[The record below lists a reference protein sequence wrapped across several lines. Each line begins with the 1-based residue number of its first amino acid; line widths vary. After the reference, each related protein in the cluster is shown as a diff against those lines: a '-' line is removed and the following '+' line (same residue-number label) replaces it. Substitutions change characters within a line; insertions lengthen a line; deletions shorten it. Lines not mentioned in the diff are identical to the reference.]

1 MINTVRGRLTL
12 WYVSA
17 LALILILFGIAV
29 YVIFSRALHRRV
41 DHALYSTIEISITSL
56 NHDTQEGQSPQSAA
70 QSTAAELSHPQQAMM
85 IFDDGGHLLATHP
98 GEEDLQIQLPD
109 RTTIPDADVHLY
121 TVANQVNRKE
131 NHRIAVRRVTIPP
144 AGTPYI
150 ILASQPLEPVADELE
165 SLREILYFAAPI
177 VLLLAGFGGWFL
189 ARQGLAPVT
198 AMARS
203 AREIGAGSL
212 DRQLPVANPR
222 DELGQL
228 ATTFNELLARL
239 NAAFEEQRRF
249 MADASHELRNPLSVM
264 STAAGVTLKKEHRA
278 EEEYREALQIVA
290 EQTRRLSRI
299 VNDMFMLA
307 RADSGQYPLRKRALY
322 LNDLLEEVAR
332 AGSVLASNKNA
343 SVEVTN
349 LQEAVFHGDEDLL
362 RQMLLNLVD
371 NAVKFT
377 PPDGHVKLRLERR
390 AGDYLLS
397 VADTGVGI
405 PPEARPHIFERF
417 YRADRTRTRSEDGG
431 AGLGLA
437 IARWIARAH
446 DGDIELHD
454 SNGAETKFIIRL
466 PHTNGPQL
474 KRHFENTKS

>member
-17 LALILILFGIAV
+17 LALILVLFGIAV
-29 YVIFSRALHRRV
+29 YVLLSRALHRRV
-41 DHALYSTIEISITSL
+41 DYALRSTIEISITSL
-56 NHDTQEGQSPQSAA
+56 THDTQEGQSPESAA

-85 IFDDGGHLLATHP
+85 IFNDSGQVLATHR

-109 RTTIPDADVHLY
+109 RATIPDADVSLY
-121 TVANQVNRKE
+121 TVANGGNKKS

-144 AGTPYI
+144 AGTRYI
-150 ILASQPLEPVADELE
+150 ILASQPLKLVEDELE

-177 VLLLAGFGGWFL
+177 VLLVAGFGGWFL
-189 ARQGLAPVT
+189 ARQGLAPVI

-203 AREIGAGSL
+203 ARQIGAGSL
-212 DRQLPVANPR
+212 DQKLPVVNPR

-228 ATTFNELLARL
+228 ATTFNDLLARL

-278 EEEYREALQIVA
+278 EEEYREALQMVA
-290 EQTRRLSRI
+290 EQTQRLSRI

-307 RADSGQYPLRKRALY
+307 RADAGQYPLRRRMLY

-332 AGSVLASNKNA
+332 AGAVLASNRRA
-343 SVEVTN
+343 SVKVTN
-349 LQEAVFHGDEDLL
+349 LPEAVFHGDEDLL

-377 PPDGHVKLRLERR
+377 PSDGAVTLSLERR
-390 AGDYLLS
+390 KDEYLLS
-397 VADTGVGI
+397 VTDTGPGI
-405 PPEARPHIFERF
+405 PAEARHHIFERF
-417 YRADRTRTRSEDGG
+417 YRADRSRTRAEDGG

-446 DGDIELHD
+446 DGDIELDD
-454 SNGAETKFIIRL
+454 SGGSGTKFIVRL
-466 PHTNGPQL
+466 
-474 KRHFENTKS
+474 RHKEA

>member
-1 MINTVRGRLTL
+1 MIDTVRGRLTL

-17 LALILILFGIAV
+17 LALILALFGVSV
-29 YVIFSRALHRRV
+29 YVMLSRALHRRV
-41 DHALYSTIEISITSL
+41 DEGLRSTIEISITSL
-56 NHDTQEGQSPQSAA
+56 THDTQEGQSPQSAA

-85 IFDDGGHLLATHP
+85 IFDDRGQLLATHP

-109 RTTIPDADVHLY
+109 RATIPDADVALY
-121 TVANQVNRKE
+121 TISNGGNGNA
-131 NHRIAVRRVTIPP
+131 NHRIALRRVTIPP

-150 ILASQPLEPVADELE
+150 ILASQPLKPVEDELE
-165 SLREILYFAAPI
+165 SLREILYFAAPV

-203 AREIGAGSL
+203 ARQIGAGSL
-212 DRQLPVANPR
+212 DQQLPIVNPR

-228 ATTFNELLARL
+228 ATTFNDLLARL

-264 STAAGVTLKKEHRA
+264 STAAGVTLKKEHRE
-278 EEEYREALQIVA
+278 EEEYREALEIIA

-307 RADSGQYPLRKRALY
+307 RADAGQYPLRKQSLY
-322 LNDLLEEVAR
+322 LDDLVEEVAR
-332 AGSVLASNKNA
+332 AGAVLASDRRV
-343 SVEVTN
+343 SVQLTN
-349 LQEAVFHGDEDLL
+349 LHEAVFHGDEDLL

-377 PPDGHVKLRLERR
+377 PSDGSVTLSLERR
-390 AGDYLLS
+390 DNAYLLT
-397 VADTGVGI
+397 VIDEGPGI
-405 PPEARPHIFERF
+405 PPEARRHIFERF
-417 YRADRTRTRSEDGG
+417 YRADRVRTRAEDGG

-446 DGDIELHD
+446 DGDIELDD
-454 SNGAETKFIIRL
+454 SRSAGTKFIVRL
-466 PHTNGPQL
+466 PAGAN
-474 KRHFENTKS
+474 

>member
-17 LALILILFGIAV
+17 LALILVLFGAAV
-29 YVIFSRALHRRV
+29 YVLLSRALHRRV
-41 DHALYSTIEISITSL
+41 DQALASTIEISITSL
-56 NHDTQEGQSPQSAA
+56 THDTQEGQSPQSAA

-85 IFDDGGHLLATHP
+85 IFDESGQLLATHE
-98 GEEDLQIQLPD
+98 GEEELQIQLPD
-109 RTTIPDADVHLY
+109 SATIPEADIYLY
-121 TVANQVNRKE
+121 TVSAGANAKDQ
-131 NHRIAVRRVTIPP
+131 HRIAVRRVIIPP
-144 AGTPYI
+144 DGTRYI
-150 ILASQPLEPVADELE
+150 ILASQPLKPIADELE
-165 SLREILYFAAPI
+165 SLRDILYFSTPI

-203 AREIGAGSL
+203 ARQIGAGSL
-212 DRQLPVANPR
+212 DQQLPVVNPR

-228 ATTFNELLARL
+228 ATTFNDLLGRL
-239 NAAFEEQRRF
+239 DAAFEEQRRF

-264 STAAGVTLKKEHRA
+264 STTAGVTLKKEHRN
-278 EEEYREALQIVA
+278 EQEYREALQIVA

-307 RADSGQYPLRKRALY
+307 RADSGRYPLRKRTLY

-332 AGSVLASNKNA
+332 TGAVLAADRNA
-343 SVEVTN
+343 SVELTN
-349 LQEAVFHGDEDLL
+349 VPEAAFHGDEDLL

-377 PPDGHVKLRLERR
+377 PVNGAVTLGLQRHDGN
-390 AGDYLLS
+390 YLLS
-397 VADTGVGI
+397 VSDNGPGI
-405 PPEARPHIFERF
+405 PAEARHHIFERF
-417 YRADRTRTRSEDGG
+417 YRADRTRSKTEDGG

-446 DGDIELHD
+446 DGDIELD
-454 SNGAETKFIIRL
+454 DASGTGTRFIVRL
-466 PHTNGPQL
+466 PLTDGG
-474 KRHFENTKS
+474 

>member
-1 MINTVRGRLTL
+1 MIDTVRGRLTL

-17 LALILILFGIAV
+17 LALILVLFGVSV
-29 YVIFSRALHRRV
+29 YVMLSRALHRRV
-41 DHALYSTIEISITSL
+41 DEGLRSTIEISITSL
-56 NHDTQEGQSPQSAA
+56 THDTQEGQSPPSAA

-85 IFDDGGHLLATHP
+85 IFDDRGQLLATHP
-98 GEEDLQIQLPD
+98 GEEDLHIQLPD
-109 RTTIPDADVHLY
+109 RTTIPDADVSLY
-121 TVANQVNRKE
+121 TIANGSN

-150 ILASQPLEPVADELE
+150 ILASQPLKPVEDELE
-165 SLREILYFAAPI
+165 SLREILYFAAPA

-203 AREIGAGSL
+203 ARQIGAGSL
-212 DRQLPVANPR
+212 DQQLPIVNPR

-228 ATTFNELLARL
+228 ATTFNDLLARL

-264 STAAGVTLKKEHRA
+264 STAAGVTLKREHRA
-278 EEEYREALQIVA
+278 EEEYREALGIIA

-307 RADSGQYPLRKRALY
+307 RADAGQYPLRKRTVY
-322 LNDLLEEVAR
+322 LNDLLEDVAR
-332 AGSVLASNKNA
+332 AGAVLASDRKA
-343 SVEVTN
+343 SVQLTN
-349 LQEAVFHGDEDLL
+349 LPEAVFHGDEDLL

-377 PPDGHVKLRLERR
+377 PSDGAVTLSLERR
-390 AGDYLLS
+390 ADEYLIS
-397 VADTGVGI
+397 VTDAGPGI
-405 PPEARPHIFERF
+405 PPEARRHIFERF
-417 YRADRTRTRSEDGG
+417 YRADRVRTRAEDGG
-431 AGLGLA
+431 AGLGLS

-446 DGDIELHD
+446 DGDIELDD
-454 SNGAETKFIIRL
+454 SGGTGTKFVVRL
-466 PHTNGPQL
+466 PA
-474 KRHFENTKS
+474 

>member
-1 MINTVRGRLTL
+1 MIDTVRGRLTF

-17 LALILILFGIAV
+17 LALILVVFGIAV
-29 YVIFSRALHRRV
+29 YVMLSRALHRRV
-41 DHALYSTIEISITSL
+41 DSALRSTIDISITSL
-56 NHDTQEGQSPQSAA
+56 THDTQEGQSPPSAA

-85 IFDDGGHLLATHP
+85 IFDDSGQLLATHP
-98 GEEDLQIQLPD
+98 GEEELNVQLPD
-109 RTTIPDADVHLY
+109 RTTIPDVDVSLY
-121 TVANQVNRKE
+121 TVGKE
-131 NHRIAVRRVTIPP
+131 SNAKGNHRVALRRVTIPP
-144 AGTPYI
+144 AGTRYI
-150 ILASQPLEPVADELE
+150 ILASQPLEPVEEELE

-177 VLLLAGFGGWFL
+177 VLLVAGFGGWFL

-203 AREIGAGSL
+203 ARQIGAGSL
-212 DRQLPVANPR
+212 DQQLPVVNPR

-228 ATTFNELLARL
+228 ATTFNDLLARL

-278 EEEYREALQIVA
+278 EEEYREALQMVA
-290 EQTRRLSRI
+290 EQSRRLSRI

-307 RADSGQYPLRKRALY
+307 RADAGQYPLRKRMLY
-322 LNDLLEEVAR
+322 LDDLLEEVAR
-332 AGSVLASNKNA
+332 TGALLASARKT
-343 SVEVTN
+343 SVELTN
-349 LQEAVFHGDEDLL
+349 LSEAVFHGDEDLL

-377 PPDGHVKLRLERR
+377 PADGTVRLSLERR
-390 AGDYLLS
+390 DGDYLLS
-397 VADTGVGI
+397 VADTGPGI
-405 PPEARPHIFERF
+405 PVEARRHVFERF
-417 YRADRTRTRSEDGG
+417 YRADRARTRAEDGG

-446 DGDIELHD
+446 DGDIELD
-454 SNGAETKFIIRL
+454 ESGRAGTKFVIRL
-466 PHTNGPQL
+466 PHSNG
-474 KRHFENTKS
+474 K

>member
-1 MINTVRGRLTL
+1 MIDTVRGRLTL

-17 LALILILFGIAV
+17 LALILILFGVSV
-29 YVIFSRALHRRV
+29 YVMLSRALHRRV
-41 DHALYSTIEISITSL
+41 DEGLRSTIEISITSL
-56 NHDTQEGQSPQSAA
+56 THDTQEGQSPPSAA

-85 IFDDGGHLLATHP
+85 IFDDRGQLLATHP

-109 RTTIPDADVHLY
+109 RTTIPDLDVSLY
-121 TVANQVNRKE
+121 TLANGSN

-150 ILASQPLEPVADELE
+150 ILASQPLKPVEDELE
-165 SLREILYFAAPI
+165 SLREILYFAAPA

-203 AREIGAGSL
+203 ARQIGAGSL
-212 DRQLPVANPR
+212 DQQLPIVNPR

-228 ATTFNELLARL
+228 ATTFNDLLARL

-264 STAAGVTLKKEHRA
+264 STAAGVTLKKEHRE
-278 EEEYREALQIVA
+278 EEEYREALGIIA

-307 RADSGQYPLRKRALY
+307 RADAGQYPLRKRTMY
-322 LNDLLEEVAR
+322 LDDLLEEVAR
-332 AGSVLASNKNA
+332 AGAVLASDRKA
-343 SVEVTN
+343 SVQLTN
-349 LQEAVFHGDEDLL
+349 LPEAVFHGDEDLL

-377 PPDGHVKLRLERR
+377 PSDGSVTLSLERR
-390 AGDYLLS
+390 EDEYLLS
-397 VADTGVGI
+397 VIDAGPGI
-405 PPEARPHIFERF
+405 PHEARRHIFERF
-417 YRADRTRTRSEDGG
+417 YRADRVRTRAEDGG
-431 AGLGLA
+431 AGLGLS

-446 DGDIELHD
+446 DGDIELDD
-454 SNGAETKFIIRL
+454 SNGTGTKFIVRL
-466 PHTNGPQL
+466 PAQGA
-474 KRHFENTKS
+474 K

>member
-1 MINTVRGRLTL
+1 MIDTVRGRLTL

-17 LALILILFGIAV
+17 LALILILFGVAV

-41 DHALYSTIEISITSL
+41 DQELRATIEISITSL
-56 NHDTQEGQSPQSAA
+56 NHDTQEGQSPPSAA

-85 IFDDGGHLLATHP
+85 IFDDSGQLLATHR
-98 GEEDLQIQLPD
+98 GEEDFPVQLPE
-109 RTTIPDADVHLY
+109 RAGIPEADVYLY
-121 TVANQVNRKE
+121 TVKNQEGR

-144 AGTPYI
+144 ANTPYI
-150 ILASQPLEPVADELE
+150 ILASQPLRLVEAELE

-177 VLLLAGFGGWFL
+177 VLLIAGIGGWFL

-212 DRQLPVANPR
+212 DRQLPVVNAR

-228 ATTFNELLARL
+228 ATTFNDLLARL

-278 EEEYREALQIVA
+278 EDEYREALQIVA

-307 RADSGQYPLRKRALY
+307 RADSGQYPLRKRTLY
-322 LNDLLEEVAR
+322 LDDLLEEVAR
-332 AGSVLASNKNA
+332 AGSVLATDKSA
-343 SVEVTN
+343 SVKLSN
-349 LQEAVFHGDEDLL
+349 LPEAVFHGDEDLL

-377 PPDGHVKLRLERR
+377 PTDGIVTLSLERY
-390 AGDYLLS
+390 DNNYLLS
-397 VADTGVGI
+397 VADSGPGI
-405 PPEARPHIFERF
+405 PAEERQHIFERF
-417 YRADRTRTRSEDGG
+417 YRADRKRSRVPDGG
-431 AGLGLA
+431 AGLGLS
-437 IARWIARAH
+437 ISRWIARAH
-446 DGDIELHD
+446 DGDIELGD
-454 SNGAETKFIIRL
+454 SETTGTKFIVRL
-466 PHTNGPQL
+466 PVANR
-474 KRHFENTKS
+474 K